1 MSERYFLTHLKWV
14 EVRHF
19 YQKLGIE
26 KCSTWNKEVGVMV
39 EINVNDRN
47 VHNSNVVN
55 DNLQKMQSMPE
66 ELSVLPLRNVLLFPY
81 TVISVAISQPRS
93 IRLLEQLK
101 DPRQLVAIVA
111 YKDIKQ
117 VQPDP
122 TQVYQTGCLA
132 RILRSELVEER
143 GCTQLLLQGLE
154 KIHIDEWIAEEPF
167 LQAKISKA
175 SDIEPEI
182 GDIEAEAVRSNLD
195 QLFKKLVTMIS
206 YLPENVV
213 ELVSQTKDYRQ
224 FAYLIS
230 SSIQMDLKQAQ
241 AILEQEDVMAK
252 MLKLIDLVN
261 HEIEVFELGKKIQSE
276 ARLEMGKAQ
285 RDYILR
291 EQLKAI
297 RKELGEESDSQIKV
311 EDYRKKIEKT
321 QMSPEAQT
329 QAESELKRLERIPAA
344 SSEYNVILTYLDWL
358 ISLPWKISTK
368 DLFDIER
375 TREILDEDHFG
386 LETIKR
392 RILEYI
398 AVRQLRQQR
407 SQSTV
412 EPPDIETHLKRVS
425 REGVI
430 LCLVGPPG
438 IGKTSL
444 GHSIARSLG
453 RKLQRISLGGVR
465 DEAEI
470 RGHRRTYLG
479 AMPGRFITALRDV
492 GTNNPV
498 ILLDEVDK
506 LGSDWHGDPSSA
518 LLEVLDP
525 EQNRDFRDHYL
536 EVAFDL
542 SQLMFIATANVL
554 DNIPRPLLDRMEVL
568 NLPGYTDQEKLYI
581 GQNYL
586 MSRQL
591 RENSLKTK
599 ELTVTDETMLKVIRE
614 YTREA
619 GVRGLDRKL
628 GAICRKVVI
637 KIARNEKSQ
646 LVIEPDKL
654 QDYLGKPEYYYD
666 VAERIRVPGVAT
678 GLAVTAVGG
687 DILFVEVT
695 SMPGKKNLIITG
707 QLGDVM
713 HESVE
718 TALSYVRS
726 RAESLD
732 IDKHFYD
739 KMDLHVHLPAGA
751 IPKDGPSAGVTLVT
765 AMVSLLTHRKVR
777 MDVGMTGE
785 ITLRGLVLPVGGI
798 KEKVLAAHRANLK
811 TVILPER
818 NEKDLDDLP
827 SSVKKSMNFV
837 LVNNIDAVIKEV
849 FKE

>member
-1 MSERYFLTHLKWV
+1 
-14 EVRHF
+14 
-19 YQKLGIE
+19 
-26 KCSTWNKEVGVMV
+26 MV
-39 EINVNDRN
+39 EINVNDSGI
-47 VHNSNVVN
+47 HDSAVVN
-55 DNLQKMQSMPE
+55 DNWQNLQSIPE

-101 DPRQLVAIVA
+101 ASRKLIAIVA
-111 YKDIKQ
+111 YKDTKQ
-117 VQPDP
+117 VEPDP

-154 KIHIDEWIAEEPF
+154 KIHIDSWVAEEPF

-224 FAYLIS
+224 FSYLIS

-241 AILEQEDVMAK
+241 AILEQEDVLSK
-252 MLKLIDLVN
+252 MLKLTDLVN
-261 HEIEVFELGKKIQSE
+261 HEIEVFELGQKIQTE

-311 EDYRKKIEKT
+311 EDYRKKIEKS

-329 QAESELKRLERIPAA
+329 QAESELRRLERIPAA

-368 DLFDIER
+368 DMFDIER

-554 DNIPRPLLDRMEVL
+554 DNIPRPLLDRMEIL

-599 ELTVTDETMLKVIRE
+599 ELSVTDETMLKVIRE

-619 GVRGLDRKL
+619 GVRDLDRKL

-637 KIARNEKSQ
+637 KIARKEKSQ
-646 LVIEPDKL
+646 LIIEPDKL

-666 VAERIRVPGVAT
+666 VAERIKVPGVAT